1 MTNEQRKG
9 INGLHFQMF
18 SGSQASLPLTQE
30 ISAELMSVTF
40 YGMSMGDEPLLQRA
54 GVFVSRTAAEHR
66 FKKLRRKVASYIG
79 KRKALIEIGNRYLRA
94 RGAETVA
101 MQADYGLSG
110 CKADSDIG
118 HANTDWDEHMS
129 DAYEQMQASI
139 EAVEADVSSCQDLL
153 GDLPA

>member
-1 MTNEQRKG
+1 MACTSRC
-9 INGLHFQMF
+9 
-18 SGSQASLPLTQE
+18 S
-30 ISAELMSVTF
+30 
-40 YGMSMGDEPLLQRA
+40 RA
-54 GVFVSRTAAEHR
+54 AMRHCH
-66 FKKLRRKVASYIG
+66 
-79 KRKALIEIGNRYLRA
+79 KRKALIEIGNRYLSA

-101 MQADYGLSG
+101 RQADYGLSG